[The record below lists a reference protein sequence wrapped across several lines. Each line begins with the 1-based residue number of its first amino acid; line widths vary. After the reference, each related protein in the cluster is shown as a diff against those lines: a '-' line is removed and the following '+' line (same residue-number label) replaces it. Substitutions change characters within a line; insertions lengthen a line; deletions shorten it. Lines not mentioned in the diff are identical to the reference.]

1 MHSPYFSS
9 NKEGD
14 RVYYIGILDRKEG
27 IMRVVQ
33 LFAVALA
40 APLTYCFATMTFG
53 GGAAFTPDRQL
64 PGSNP
69 PEVSLSMEG
78 TGELHYG
85 DEAVVHYQ
93 VFANDGQGYSSD
105 AYLGIVLPNGRIFYL
120 NGRNQLTEER
130 TAIRGNMIVEDVEGT
145 ISFGSIP
152 GGAPPGLY
160 TIYGTLTYVGK
171 DPLKNSDRISNLGN
185 TQFILIAPPPTNT
198 PVPPA
203 VPTPTPMIGIVAAFE
218 WDPDPGV
225 VGEDVEFRDKSTT
238 SDPPIVSWSWTFEN
252 GDPSS
257 ANSKGPHNV
266 TWDNVGDYSVTLEV
280 VDNAGKMDSTSESV
294 TVGVG
299 E

>member
-1 MHSPYFSS
+1 
-9 NKEGD
+9 
-14 RVYYIGILDRKEG
+14 
-27 IMRVVQ
+27 MRGASLFIVV
-33 LFAVALA
+33 LAV
-40 APLTYCFATMTFG
+40 PLTYCLATMTFG
-53 GGAAFTPDRQL
+53 GGAAFTPDRQP

-69 PEVSLSMEG
+69 PEVSLRMEG
-78 TGELHYG
+78 AGELHYG

-93 VFANDGQGYSSD
+93 VFANDWQGYSSD
-105 AYLGIVLPNGRIFYL
+105 AYLGVVLPNGRIFYL

-130 TAIRGNMIVEDVEGT
+130 TAIRANMRVEDVEGT

-203 VPTPTPMIGIVAAFE
+203 VPTPTPTSWIVAAFG

-225 VGEDVEFRDKSTT
+225 VGETVEFMDMSAT
-238 SDPPIVSWSWTFEN
+238 SDPPIVSWSWTFEDGN
-252 GDPSS
+252 PPTAD
-257 ANSKGPHNV
+257 SKGPHNV
-266 TWDNVGDYSVTLEV
+266 TWDNVGDYAVTLEV
-280 VDNAGKMDSTSESV
+280 VDNAGKVDSTSESV